1 MLDAAAYFD
10 YLSANKRLEVP
21 VKIASVTQAALNVRY
36 LLYAMASPRKVRMK
50 RSIMVFMFAGA
61 TACWPSLHAAP
72 IYAPA
77 QSVQTHLAACHE
89 KGSTVNCEVS
99 GVARVGERVVLA
111 NDKQM
116 PNPGDPA
123 IFTIGLDAQNR
134 LAGPPS
140 YLDSQTLKQADKYE
154 GLTTTL
160 DGKYVIAITAF
171 NKEGTAGNPGADA
184 LNTLLYWPADAPA
197 EAKIVNES
205 TRGNVASSRDLRERI
220 SKAVGSPYYQIEALT
235 TAPDDRLLIGVRKY
249 GENSKAAVFSF
260 LLLSVP
266 FRIDQQQAVMGDE
279 LEVVWRIPAAELAK
293 KLGPAH
299 SPRPELG
306 LSGIEFD
313 RYNKDRFYAV
323 TSFEKSDELGGYL
336 WVLPYEGKQIGQPQS
351 VKQKDGSAV
360 VFNHKPEGVEVLGRD
375 HVLVVHDDD
384 RVRVKDPNVSR
395 QREAHEF
402 FYNIVDFS
410 TP

>member
-1 MLDAAAYFD
+1 MLNLSVRLDG
-10 YLSANKRLEVP
+10 LSANKRLETP
-21 VKIASVTQAALNVRY
+21 IKIASVTQAVLNVRY
-36 LLYAMASPRKVRMK
+36 LFNTMALPRKVRMK
-50 RSIMVFMFAGA
+50 RSIMVIVFAGA
-61 TACWPSLHAAP
+61 TAYWPSLHAAK
-72 IYAPA
+72 ISAAA

-99 GVARVGERVVLA
+99 GVVRLGERVILA

-123 IFTIGLDAQNR
+123 IFTIGLDNQNR
-134 LAGPPS
+134 LAGQPS

-171 NKEGTAGNPGADA
+171 NKEGTAENPAADA
-184 LNTLLYWPADAPA
+184 LNTLLYWPVGASAD
-197 EAKIVNES
+197 AKIVNES

-266 FRIDQQQAVMGDE
+266 FRIDPQQAVLGDE
-279 LEVVWRIPAAELAK
+279 LEVVWRIPADEMAK

-323 TSFEKSDELGGYL
+323 TSFEKGDELGGYL
-336 WVLPYEGKQIGQPQS
+336 WVLPYEGKQIGQPQP
-351 VKQKDGSAV
+351 VKQLDGSAV
-360 VFNHKPEGVEVLGRD
+360 AFNHKPEGVEVLDHD

-384 RVRVKDPNVSR
+384 RVRVQDPSVGR
-395 QREAHEF
+395 QRQAHEF
-402 FYNIVDFS
+402 FYNIIGFS

>member
-1 MLDAAAYFD
+1 MLDLSVRFD
-10 YLSANKRLEVP
+10 DLTANNQPEVP
-21 VKIASVTQAALNVRY
+21 IKIASVTQAVLNVRY
-36 LLYAMASPRKVRMK
+36 LFNAAALPRKVRMK
-50 RSIMVFMFAGA
+50 RSIMVIMFAGA
-61 TACWPSLHAAP
+61 TAYWPSLHAAP
-72 IYAPA
+72 ISAPA
-77 QSVQTHLAACHE
+77 HSMQTHLAACHE

-99 GVARVGERVVLA
+99 GVVRLGERVILA

-123 IFTIGLDAQNR
+123 IFTIGLDNQNR
-134 LAGPPS
+134 LAGQPS

-171 NKEGTAGNPGADA
+171 NKEGTAENPAADA
-184 LNTLLYWPADAPA
+184 LNTLLYWPAGAPGD
-197 EAKIVNES
+197 AKIVNES
-205 TRGNVASSRDLRERI
+205 TRGNVASSRGLRERI

-260 LLLSVP
+260 LLLSIP
-266 FRIDQQQAVMGDE
+266 FRIDLQQAVLGDE
-279 LEVVWRIPAAELAK
+279 LEVVWRIPADEMAK

-323 TSFEKSDELGGYL
+323 TSFEKGDELGGYL
-336 WVLPYEGKQIGQPQS
+336 WVLPYEGKQIGQPQP
-351 VKQKDGSAV
+351 VKQLDGSAV
-360 VFNHKPEGVEVLGRD
+360 AFNHKPEGVEVLDHD

-384 RVRVKDPNVSR
+384 RVRVQDPSIGR

-402 FYNIVDFS
+402 VYNIVGFS